1 MQTHELLDR
10 LELLFPDRTVFTD
23 LRRCFI
29 DDDRNS
35 LYRLLD
41 ELSSSNIITALKRLE
56 DNTDFNRDCLS
67 RGQIASKNWLIK
79 ELKALD
85 LDLGTVF
92 LCAGW
97 YAILATLIFENNIK
111 VNKIVNFD
119 IDESCHCIAE
129 TFNKPWVLDNWR
141 FKSST
146 QNIND
151 IDFSGHTYT
160 VHRSDGTEVKLWDIP
175 DTVINTSC
183 EHIENFKDWYA
194 GIPLGKLVILQS
206 NNYFDLP
213 EHVNCVKD
221 SLHFA
226 EMAPL
231 SREYFTGGL
240 ELEKYT
246 RYMRIGI
253 K

>member
-1 MQTHELLDR
+1 
-10 LELLFPDRTVFTD
+10 
-23 LRRCFI
+23 
-29 DDDRNS
+29 
-35 LYRLLD
+35 
-41 ELSSSNIITALKRLE
+41 
-56 DNTDFNRDCLS
+56 
-67 RGQIASKNWLIK
+67 
-79 ELKALD
+79 
-85 LDLGTVF
+85 
-92 LCAGW
+92 
-97 YAILATLIFENNIK
+97 
-111 VNKIVNFD
+111 
-119 IDESCHCIAE
+119 
-129 TFNKPWVLDNWR
+129 
-141 FKSST
+141 
-146 QNIND
+146 
-151 IDFSGHTYT
+151 
-160 VHRSDGTEVKLWDIP
+160 VKLWDIP